1 MNLTPRFLSPS
12 QAARRLGVSPKAL
25 RLYEHRGLIIPARTS
40 AGWRSYGPQEMV
52 STTEIVAL
60 RSLGLSIAQV
70 ARVMQ
75 SDPQGLAPAL
85 AAHQAN
91 LEGHARQLAG
101 TIAKINHLRTG
112 LACGQTPTLHDVT
125 HLLAPAQQA
134 GVEIEL
140 PWPWGW

>member
-25 RLYEHRGLIIPARTS
+25 RLYKQRGLIVPARTP

-52 STTEIVAL
+52 SAAEIVAL

-70 ARVMQ
+70 AWVMQ
-75 SDPQGLAPAL
+75 GDPQGLEPAL

-91 LEGHARQLAG
+91 LGRACQTTGRHNRKNKQPSDWFGTWPDAHAA
-101 TIAKINHLRTG
+101 
-112 LACGQTPTLHDVT
+112 
-125 HLLAPAQQA
+125 
-134 GVEIEL
+134 
-140 PWPWGW
+140 

>member
-25 RLYEHRGLIIPARTS
+25 RLYKQRGLIVPARTP
-40 AGWRSYGPQEMV
+40 AGWRSYGPQETV
-52 STTEIVAL
+52 SAAEIVAL

-70 ARVMQ
+70 AWVMQ
-75 SDPQGLAPAL
+75 GDPQGLEPAL

-91 LEGHARQLAG
+91 LEEHAQELAG
-101 TIAKINHLRTG
+101 TIARISHLRTG
-112 LACGQTPTLHDVT
+112 LARGQTPTLHDVT

-140 PWPWGW
+140 PWP